1 MNKGTGKKL
10 LYSSGN
16 VAASL
21 TASVFSTYVI
31 FYYVDILKMPAYM
44 VGLAMG
50 IYGVWNAVN
59 DPLLGQISDRT
70 RSRWGRRIPY
80 ILFGSVPFILF
91 FMLIWT
97 PPVGLIGGN
106 IGLLFA
112 YFIGIVFLYDTLY
125 TLVIINWTSLFPE
138 MYKSL
143 KERTQVSVFRQIFG
157 ILGNI
162 LGVAL
167 PPIIY
172 SAIGW
177 PAMGIGFGIISL
189 LFLGFSLLG
198 SKEDPVCGTANGLSF
213 FQALKATFNNKSFI
227 IYVAA
232 AMFVQFTFVML
243 QAVLPFYAK
252 YILKVEGFKVSLVL
266 GAIFIS
272 AMLWVVFW
280 GKRTNKKGAKDTVI
294 LSTVLYGLA
303 MIPFWFVSSFAGAVI
318 ASAMLGIG
326 LAGLIV
332 LLDVLLSDVIDEDEL
347 RTGIRREGMYFGI
360 NGFMVRLAISFQSV
374 IMGFVLS
381 KSGYNAALPVDMQP
395 SGAIL
400 GIKGLLVVVPLI
412 SLLFAIILYRKYPLA
427 GDKLHEIKAKLE
439 QIHGEESGISG

>member
-1 MNKGTGKKL
+1 MNRDTGKKL

-31 FYYVDILKMPAYM
+31 FYYVDVLKMPAYM
-44 VGLAMG
+44 IGFAMG
-50 IYGVWNAVN
+50 IYGVWNAIN

-80 ILFGSVPFILF
+80 ILFGSIPFILF
-91 FMLIWT
+91 FILVWT
-97 PPVGLIGGN
+97 PPAGMAGGN
-106 IGLLFA
+106 TNLLFA

-138 MYKSL
+138 MYKTL

-157 ILGNI
+157 IFGNI

-167 PPIIY
+167 PPVIY
-172 SAIGW
+172 SAAGW

-189 LFLGFSLLG
+189 LFLGLSLLG
-198 SKEDPVCGTANGLSF
+198 SREDCLSTTENGLPF
-213 FQALKATFNNKSFI
+213 FQALKATFGNKSFI

-252 YILKVEGFKVSLVL
+252 YILRVEGFKVSLVL

-272 AMLWVVFW
+272 AVFWVAFW
-280 GKRTNKKGAKDTVI
+280 GKRANKKGAKATI
-294 LSTVLYGLA
+294 MQSAVLYGLA

-347 RTGIRREGMYFGI
+347 KTGTRREGMYFGI

-374 IMGFVLS
+374 IMGFVLG
-381 KSGYNAALPVDMQP
+381 KSGYDPLLPVDMQP
-395 SGAIL
+395 LGAII
-400 GIKGLLVVVPLI
+400 GIKWLLVVVPLI
-412 SLLFAIILYRKYPLA
+412 SLVFAVILYSKYPLA
-427 GDKLHEIKAKLE
+427 GDRLHEIKAKLE
-439 QIHGEESGISG
+439 HLHREESGISG